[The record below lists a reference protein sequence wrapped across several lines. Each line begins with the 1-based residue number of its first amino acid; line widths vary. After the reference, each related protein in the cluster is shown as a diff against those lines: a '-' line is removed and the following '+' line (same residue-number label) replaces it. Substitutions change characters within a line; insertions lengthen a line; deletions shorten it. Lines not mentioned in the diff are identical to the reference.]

1 MTHIW
6 RSAFIKGGL
15 PAWIG
20 GIGLKVSWRT
30 LPTVL
35 LEDEV
40 LDKAFSRARKAA
52 DRVDDSDR
60 IFRVRKQMNR
70 MVQTAADV
78 IFNQFTDL
86 VEAWPSLDQSPQFDV
101 AMIDAC
107 VGCDDYRHHL
117 SMLQWGAMRVSNI
130 AAQNSKKIV
139 RTARTELMHDARKEA
154 YGRISSVMRQ
164 VGSSLLWLSEARET
178 LKKLPTISPELPC
191 IVVCGAPNVGKS
203 AFISALS
210 SGNMEVNHY
219 PFTTKQ
225 IHVGHFFHRRLQHQ
239 LVDTPGLLDR
249 PMIKRNAIEKQA
261 IAALENIGSLVLF
274 LLDGSEA
281 CGTPFDEQLNLLE
294 EVKGLLPETDLMV
307 VTSKADLL
315 SPRPEMWDEVVA
327 AEKLWHDEG
336 SEGDPQLPLLYD
348 ADGRPTMSAIEFVG
362 MDAMRLEIVNRV
374 KSVRQIDPLSLP
386 DGWYRRDHDVVAPK
400 YMKTRDWNR
409 RE

>member
-1 MTHIW
+1 M
-6 RSAFIKGGL
+6 
-15 PAWIG
+15 
-20 GIGLKVSWRT
+20 KVSWRT

-60 IFRVRKQMNR
+60 VFRVRKQMNR

-86 VEAWPSLDQSPQFDV
+86 VNAWPSLDQSPQFDV

-107 VGCDDYRHHL
+107 VGCDDYRHNL
-117 SMLQWGAMRVSNI
+117 SMLQWGAKRVNSI

-139 RTARTELMHDARKEA
+139 RTGRTELMHDARKEA
-154 YGRISSVMRQ
+154 YGRISSILRQ
-164 VGSSLLWLSEARET
+164 VGPSLLWLSEARET
-178 LKKLPTISPELPC
+178 LKKLPTISTDLPC

-249 PMIKRNAIEKQA
+249 PMIKRNAIEMQA
-261 IAALENIGSLVLF
+261 IAALENTGSLVLF
-274 LLDGSEA
+274 LMDESEH
-281 CGTPFDEQLNLLE
+281 CGTPLEEQTNLLE
-294 EVKGLLPETDLMV
+294 EIKGLLPETELLV

-315 SPRPEMWDEVVA
+315 EPQPEMWEEVIA
-327 AEKLWHDEG
+327 AEKQWHDEG
-336 SEGDPQLPLLYD
+336 SEGDPHLPLLYD
-348 ADGRPTMSAIEFVG
+348 HHGRPTMSATEFVG

-374 KSVRQIDPLSLP
+374 KSVRDIDPLSLP
-386 DGWYRRDHDVVAPK
+386 EGWYRRDHDIEEPIYK
-400 YMKTRDWNR
+400 KTRDWNR

>member
-1 MTHIW
+1 M
-6 RSAFIKGGL
+6 
-15 PAWIG
+15 
-20 GIGLKVSWRT
+20 KVSWRT
-30 LPTVL
+30 IPTVL

-52 DRVDDSDR
+52 DRVDDPDKV
-60 IFRVRKQMNR
+60 FRVRKQMNR

-78 IFNQFTDL
+78 IYSQFTEM
-86 VEAWPSLDQSPQFDV
+86 VECWPSLDQSPQFDV

-117 SMLQWGAMRVSNI
+117 SMLQW
-130 AAQNSKKIV
+130 AAKRITAISGQNSKKIV

-164 VGSSLLWLSEARET
+164 VGKSLLWLSEARET
-178 LKKLPTISPELPC
+178 LKKLPTINSELPC
-191 IVVCGAPNVGKS
+191 VVVCGAPNVGKS

-249 PMIKRNAIEKQA
+249 PMIKRNAIEMQA
-261 IAALENIGSLVLF
+261 IAALENTGSLVLF
-274 LLDGSEA
+274 LLDGSEQ
-281 CGTPFDEQLNLLE
+281 CGTPMEEQLNLLE
-294 EVKGLLPETDLMV
+294 EVKGLLPETDLLV
-307 VTSKADLL
+307 VSSKADLL
-315 SPRPEMWDEVVA
+315 NPKPEMWDEVIA
-327 AEKLWHDEG
+327 AEKLWQDEG
-336 SEGDPQLPLLYD
+336 SEGDPLLPLLYD
-348 ADGRPTMSAIEFVG
+348 TQGRPTMSATEFVG
-362 MDAMRLEIVNRV
+362 MDAMRLEIVRRV
-374 KSVRQIDPLSLP
+374 KSARDIDPLSLP
-386 DGWYRRDHDVVAPK
+386 EGWYRRDLDIAKPK
-400 YMKTRDWNR
+400 YMKTRDWDR

>member
-1 MTHIW
+1 
-6 RSAFIKGGL
+6 
-15 PAWIG
+15 
-20 GIGLKVSWRT
+20 
-30 LPTVL
+30 
-35 LEDEV
+35 
-40 LDKAFSRARKAA
+40 
-52 DRVDDSDR
+52 
-60 IFRVRKQMNR
+60 

-86 VEAWPSLDQSPQFDV
+86 VNAWPSLDQSPQFDV

-117 SMLQWGAMRVSNI
+117 SMLQWGAERINSI

-154 YGRISSVMRQ
+154 YGRISSILRQ
-164 VGSSLLWLSEARET
+164 VGPSLLWLSEARET
-178 LKKLPTISPELPC
+178 LKKLPAISTALPC

-274 LLDGSEA
+274 LLDESEH
-281 CGTPFDEQLNLLE
+281 CGTPMEEQMNLLE
-294 EVKGLLPETDLMV
+294 EIKGLLPETDLLV

-315 SPRPEMWDEVVA
+315 TPAPEMWDEVIA
-327 AEKLWHDEG
+327 AEKQWHDEG

-348 ADGRPTMSAIEFVG
+348 HQGRPTISATEFVG

-374 KSVRQIDPLSLP
+374 KSVRDTDPLSLP
-386 DGWYRRDHDVVAPK
+386 EGWYRRDHDIEEPK
-400 YMKTRDWNR
+400 YKKTRDWNR

>member
-1 MTHIW
+1 
-6 RSAFIKGGL
+6 
-15 PAWIG
+15 
-20 GIGLKVSWRT
+20 
-30 LPTVL
+30 

-60 IFRVRKQMNR
+60 VFRVRKQMNR

-86 VEAWPSLDQSPQFDV
+86 VNSWPSLDQSPQFDV

-117 SMLQWGAMRVSNI
+117 SMLQWGAKRVNSI
-130 AAQNSKKIV
+130 AAQNSKKII
-139 RTARTELMHDARKEA
+139 RTGRTELMHDARKEA
-154 YGRISSVMRQ
+154 YGRISSILRQ
-164 VGSSLLWLSEARET
+164 VSPSLLWLSEARET
-178 LKKLPTISPELPC
+178 LKKLPTISTDLPC

-249 PMIKRNAIEKQA
+249 PMIKRNAIEMQA
-261 IAALENIGSLVLF
+261 IAALENTGSLVLF
-274 LLDGSEA
+274 LMDESEH
-281 CGTPFDEQLNLLE
+281 CGTPLEEQNNLLE
-294 EVKGLLPETDLMV
+294 EIKGLLPETELLV

-315 SPRPEMWDEVVA
+315 NPQPEMWDDVIA
-327 AEKLWHDEG
+327 AEKQWHDEG
-336 SEGDPQLPLLYD
+336 SEGDPHLPLLFD
-348 ADGRPTMSAIEFVG
+348 HHGRPTMSATEFVG

-374 KSVRQIDPLSLP
+374 KSVRDTDPLSLP
-386 DGWYRRDHDVVAPK
+386 EGWYRRDHDIEEPK
-400 YMKTRDWNR
+400 YKKTRDWNR

>member
-1 MTHIW
+1 M
-6 RSAFIKGGL
+6 
-15 PAWIG
+15 
-20 GIGLKVSWRT
+20 KVSWRT
-30 LPTVL
+30 IPTVL

-52 DRVDDSDR
+52 DRVDDPDKV
-60 IFRVRKQMNR
+60 FRVRKQMNR

-78 IFNQFTDL
+78 IYSQFTEM
-86 VEAWPSLDQSPQFDV
+86 VECWPSLDQSPQFDV
-101 AMIDAC
+101 AMIEAC

-117 SMLQWGAMRVSNI
+117 SMLQW
-130 AAQNSKKIV
+130 AAKRITAISGQNSKKIV

-164 VGSSLLWLSEARET
+164 VGKSLLWLSEARET
-178 LKKLPTISPELPC
+178 LKKLPTINSELPC

-249 PMIKRNAIEKQA
+249 PMINRNAIEMQA
-261 IAALENIGSLVLF
+261 IAALENTGSLVLF
-274 LLDGSEA
+274 LLDGSEQ
-281 CGTPFDEQLNLLE
+281 CGTPMEEQLNLLE
-294 EVKGLLPETDLMV
+294 EVKGLLPETDLLV
-307 VTSKADLL
+307 VSSKADLL
-315 SPRPEMWDEVVA
+315 NPKPEMWDEVIA
-327 AEKLWHDEG
+327 AEKLWQDEG
-336 SEGDPQLPLLYD
+336 SEGDPLLPLLYD
-348 ADGRPTMSAIEFVG
+348 SQGRPTMSATEFVG
-362 MDAMRLEIVNRV
+362 MDAMRLEIVRRV
-374 KSVRQIDPLSLP
+374 KSARDIDPLSLP
-386 DGWYRRDHDVVAPK
+386 EGWYRRDLDIAKPK
-400 YMKTRDWNR
+400 YMKTRDWDR

>member
-1 MTHIW
+1 M
-6 RSAFIKGGL
+6 
-15 PAWIG
+15 
-20 GIGLKVSWRT
+20 KVSWRT
-30 LPTVL
+30 IPTVL

-52 DRVDDSDR
+52 DRVDDPDKV
-60 IFRVRKQMNR
+60 FRVRKQMNR

-78 IFNQFTDL
+78 IYSQFTEM
-86 VEAWPSLDQSPQFDV
+86 VECWPSLDQSPQFDV

-117 SMLQWGAMRVSNI
+117 SMLQW
-130 AAQNSKKIV
+130 AAKRITAISGQNPKKIV

-154 YGRISSVMRQ
+154 YGRISTVMRQ
-164 VGSSLLWLSEARET
+164 VGKSLLWLSEARET
-178 LKKLPTISPELPC
+178 LKKLPTINSELPC
-191 IVVCGAPNVGKS
+191 VVVCGAPNVGKS

-249 PMIKRNAIEKQA
+249 PMINRNAIEMQA
-261 IAALENIGSLVLF
+261 IAALENTGSLVLF
-274 LLDGSEA
+274 LLDGSEQ
-281 CGTPFDEQLNLLE
+281 CGTPMEEQLNLLE
-294 EVKGLLPETDLMV
+294 EVKGLLPETDLLV
-307 VTSKADLL
+307 VSSKADLL
-315 SPRPEMWDEVVA
+315 NPKPETWDEVIA
-327 AEKLWHDEG
+327 AEKQWRDEG

-348 ADGRPTMSAIEFVG
+348 NQGRPTMSATEFAG
-362 MDAMRLEIVNRV
+362 MDAMRMEIVHRV
-374 KSVRQIDPLSLP
+374 KSARDIDPLSLP
-386 DGWYRRDHDVVAPK
+386 EGWYRRDLDIAKPK
-400 YMKTRDWNR
+400 YMKTRDWDR